1 MSENKLD
8 KQTENKQKSP
18 FQGQIKPQ
26 AGSGV
31 LCSALIVAAPHSGSG
46 KTTVTAALARYHRDQ
61 GRKVTV
67 FKVGPDFIDPM
78 ILRKA
83 SGELVYQLDLWLV
96 GEQGCR
102 ELLHRAAM
110 ESDLILI
117 EGVMG
122 LFDGNPSSADLAQYF
137 NIPVL
142 GVIDAKAMAQ
152 TFAAV
157 SFGLAKFRENL
168 PFSGVIANR
177 VNSERHAEM
186 LSATLPDD
194 ITFYGRIPKDE
205 VITLPERHLGLVQA
219 QELSDIDVQ
228 LNQAASHIENT
239 GLKDLPA
246 KVEFFSQQQI
256 ENEADTATNVSTGV
270 ITDESSAES
279 TDVVIEGALTGSS
292 IIIIRDNAFSFIYAA
307 NIAFLTQTGAEL
319 IYCSALD
326 DDTLPEGDILYI
338 PGGYPELYA
347 QKLMDNVSFLNSVRA
362 FAASN
367 KPIVAECGGMMYLLD
382 QLTDMSGQAFSML
395 GLMPGKAVMQKKLAA
410 LGSQWVALP
419 FFDIGD
425 SATDNSAASS
435 SIQATANKSNANIM
449 RGHSFHYS
457 SAEIDLTPVSQTTHH
472 PSKRDGEFVYQ
483 HNNILASYMHWYF
496 PSNPS
501 LTLRIFDKSRYL

>member
-1 MSENKLD
+1 VIGNGNKKENLM
-8 KQTENKQKSP
+8 TEVNKKTLH
-18 FQGQIKPQ
+18 FQNKVVHQ

-31 LCSALIVAAPHSGSG
+31 MCSALIIAAPHSGSG
-46 KTTVTAALARYHRDQ
+46 KTTVTAALARYHRNQ

-78 ILRKA
+78 ILRQA

-96 GEQGCR
+96 GEQGCQ
-102 ELLHRAAM
+102 ELLYRAAM

-122 LFDGNPSSADLAQYF
+122 LFDGTPSSADLAQYF

-157 SFGLAKFRENL
+157 TFGLAKFRENL

-186 LSATLPDD
+186 LSKSLSEEFR
-194 ITFYGRIPKDE
+194 FYGRLPKDDA
-205 VITLPERHLGLVQA
+205 ITLPERHLGLVQA
-219 QELSDIDVQ
+219 QELADIDTQ
-228 LNQAASHIENT
+228 LDQAASHIANT
-239 GLKDLPA
+239 DLTELTS
-246 KVEFFSQQQI
+246 KVEFFSVEI
-256 ENEADTATNVSTGV
+256 NNPNDV
-270 ITDESSAES
+270 IKQ
-279 TDVVIEGALTGSS
+279 ALLGTR
-292 IIIIRDNAFSFIYAA
+292 IIIIRDSAFSFIYAA
-307 NIAFLTQTGAEL
+307 NIAFLQQAGAEL
-319 IYCSALD
+319 IYCSALAD
-326 DDTLPEGDILYI
+326 EHLPDGDILYI

-347 QKLMDNVSFLNSVRA
+347 EKLMNNLTFLRDIRDFSS
-362 FAASN
+362 SN
-367 KPIVAECGGMMYLLD
+367 KPIIAECGGMLYLLD
-382 QLTDMSGQAFSML
+382 QLTDMSGNQIPML

-410 LGSQWVALP
+410 IGSQWVDLSSFEKELAKACDESLTT
-419 FFDIGD
+419 
-425 SATDNSAASS
+425 SNEVQVCDN
-435 SIQATANKSNANIM
+435 II

-457 SAEIDLTPVSQTTHH
+457 SAEIEVEPLCQTSHH
-472 PSKRDGEFVYQ
+472 PSERAGEFVYL

-501 LTLRIFDKSRYL
+501 LTLRIFNKLRSF